1 MGGGGPGIGCATSFS
16 SGKMNVRKGRCW
28 REVGILLERSWHHLS
43 HCSGTPGGNLR

>member
-28 REVGILLERSWHHLS
+28 REVGITCPTAVGPPEVI
-43 HCSGTPGGNLR
+43 